1 MLNLMYRHSVRRVR
15 CWWQRHALSP
25 ICIAEA
31 RFECER
37 RSKHRLAEYMV
48 LGASTTLPW
57 DWHITRRAVV
67 IQVDVSYGI
76 KPRRIDARER
86 IVTEIVADSGPVR
99 CTRDP
104 STSPYRRALQAAVAQ
119 ARRLN
124 VA

>member
-1 MLNLMYRHSVRRVR
+1 
-15 CWWQRHALSP
+15 
-25 ICIAEA
+25 
-31 RFECER
+31 
-37 RSKHRLAEYMV
+37 MV

-57 DWHITRRAVV
+57 DWSITRRVAVIRV
-67 IQVDVSYGI
+67 NISYGI

-104 STSPYRRALQAAVAQ
+104 VASPYRRALQAAVAQ

-124 VA
+124 AA